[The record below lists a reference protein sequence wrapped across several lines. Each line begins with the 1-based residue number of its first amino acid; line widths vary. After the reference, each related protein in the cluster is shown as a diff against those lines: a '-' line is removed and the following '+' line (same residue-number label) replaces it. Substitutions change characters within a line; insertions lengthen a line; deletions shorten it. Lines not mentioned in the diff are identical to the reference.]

1 MNRPR
6 FGGGNNR
13 RRNNNGNASRYQ
25 EMRQNLRNSP
35 PSPPIEIPKGI
46 IFYCRTCENVI
57 DMKPT
62 TFDFRTPVENC
73 QKPVGKVVDENRE
86 EPVEKDVGTR
96 KDGGRD
102 RRRRPRE
109 LQCDI
114 VYGTERS
121 IKRYFKIPDSK
132 YDQERR
138 EREEKAAKADKF

>member
-6 FGGGNNR
+6 FGGNNR
-13 RRNNNGNASRYQ
+13 RRNNGGNNSRFQ
-25 EMRQNLRNSP
+25 AMRDNLRNAA
-35 PSPPIEIPKGI
+35 PSQPIEIPQGI

-57 DMKPT
+57 DMKPK
-62 TFDFRTPVENC
+62 TFDFRIPVENC
-73 QKPVGKVVDENRE
+73 QKPEGKVIDENRAE
-86 EPVEKDVGTR
+86 EKEEAGATR

-102 RRRRPRE
+102 RRRKPRV

-138 EREEKAAKADKF
+138 EREEKAAKADKL

>member
-1 MNRPR
+1 
-6 FGGGNNR
+6 
-13 RRNNNGNASRYQ
+13 
-25 EMRQNLRNSP
+25 MRQNLRSAA
-35 PSPPIEIPKGI
+35 PSQPIEIPKGI

-57 DMKPT
+57 DMKPK

-86 EPVEKDVGTR
+86 EPVEKDAGTR

-102 RRRRPRE
+102 RRRKPRE

-138 EREEKAAKADKF
+138 EREEKAAKADKL